1 MFTIILSITLTLF
14 STLVLAYVS
23 MATML
28 GPWIA
33 PTVVLI
39 AGLMFKLRM
48 STYSTEKKNESLA
61 LIQTSSSVGGIV
73 ATAIGFTLPTL
84 YFLDQPTFMHLL
96 ERPFSFCA
104 FIGSLVICAGSFG
117 ILLAKAFR
125 KKMLE
130 KESLPFPVSHFVH
143 KTITSQTQGKQA
155 NKLIAGLSISGII
168 CLIRDVFLPSKHF
181 FNLFQVSPMLWA
193 IGCIAG
199 ISIAFPLFIGMISKY
214 LVLTPLNHHSLYL
227 PIKFF
232 PVMDKRIFSMAFCSG
247 LALAGIAPAI
257 LRYPAF
263 VWKKIRQLSGMGAL
277 RSLKLGSYKEITKS
291 LASLSTV
298 SIICL
303 TALFFVALGFSPFS
317 LIIILPLTGIAAYQI
332 SYIGGTI
339 GLAQI
344 GRFTTMVMIPTMLL
358 FKLTPLQIT
367 ALCVFVSSCI
377 TTATD
382 LLFDYKIGEL
392 CRIPQKR
399 LQLFQLLGLLVTA
412 LCVGFFMW
420 LLFTHL
426 QLGSA
431 ELFAQRGRSRA
442 LLIQSFSFNWVVV
455 IFGLL
460 YGLILKK
467 LKINP
472 AMVFG
477 GILMQNQLTI
487 GLLIGATATLF
498 LKNKNEHFPLFSGI
512 FAGESLWLIISI
524 FSKL

>member
-1 MFTIILSITLTLF
+1 MYTIIVSIILTLF

-23 MATML
+23 MATMI

-39 AGLMFKLRM
+39 AGLMSRFRS
-48 STYSTEKKNESLA
+48 STLSTSQKHESLA
-61 LIQTSSSVGGIV
+61 LIQTASSVGGIV

-84 YFLDQPTFMHLL
+84 YFLDHTTFMRLL

-117 ILLAKAFR
+117 ILLARAFR
-125 KKMLE
+125 KKMLD
-130 KESLPFPVSHFVH
+130 KENLPFPVSHFVQ
-143 KTITSQTQGKQA
+143 KTITSQTQGTQA
-155 NKLIAGLSISGII
+155 KRLIAGLSTSGII
-168 CLIRDVFLPSKHF
+168 CLIRDSLLPAKQF
-181 FNLFQVSPMLWA
+181 FNIIQVSPMLWA

-214 LVLTPLNHHSLYL
+214 IVLAPLNQY
-227 PIKFF
+227 FF
-232 PVMDKRIFSMAFCSG
+232 HLEKHLFSMAFCSG
-247 LALAGIAPAI
+247 LALAGIVPMI
-257 LRYPAF
+257 LRYPAT
-263 VWKKIRQLSGMGAL
+263 VWKGIKNYSGVSVFKRLSSYKDIT
-277 RSLKLGSYKEITKS
+277 RSLATT
-291 LASLSTV
+291 STV
-298 SIICL
+298 SILCL
-303 TALFFVALGFSPFS
+303 TALFFVLLGFSPFS
-317 LIIILPLTGIAAYQI
+317 LLIILPLTGIAAYQI

-358 FKLTPLQIT
+358 FKLSPLQIT

-377 TTATD
+377 TTTTD

-431 ELFAQRGRSRA
+431 ELFAQRGRARA
-442 LLIQSFSFNWVVV
+442 LLIQSFSFNWIVVLL
-455 IFGLL
+455 GLL
-460 YGLILKK
+460 YGLFLKK
-467 LKINP
+467 LRINP

-477 GILMQNQLTI
+477 GVLMQNQLTI
-487 GLLIGATATLF
+487 GLLIGAVATLF
-498 LKNKNEHFPLFSGI
+498 LKDKKEYFPFFSGI
-512 FAGESLWLIISI
+512 FAGESLWMIVSI
-524 FSKL
+524 FIKMI